1 MNLTNYSSMEEIP
14 LEDVDRTS
22 TEYRVLMAYAQRRLS
37 ASKYW
42 HLLEREA
49 KGQDGS
55 SLGREKRQG
64 KEKSRQGLSPKDQE
78 QPTRDRS
85 KKKRKKSHCKFFR
98 FPSCLR
104 AQAEEDSGKMF
115 RRGDAVNGHAL
126 SLQAGVGSGSAFSL
140 EEQGDSDIN
149 VVVDRLAEIVD
160 NSTPFPQ
167 RTGFKALEHTLS
179 LEADGGCAT
188 KPENEDDV
196 EKDEKEK
203 LIKEIVALLRAS
215 GDKLQEKV
223 QNDRTFFQCASELMS
238 YGFFSRVADQFLEE
252 IPADSTAD
260 SEVQAQS
267 IKVAFAIEVTTRL
280 TAIDNHPMNTIL
292 GFGTKYLKE
301 NFSPWIHSQGGWG
314 KALGLPDQEE
324 VE

>member
-1 MNLTNYSSMEEIP
+1 MNLTNSSSMEEIP
-14 LEDVDRTS
+14 LEDVNRTS

-37 ASKYW
+37 ASKYG

-49 KGQDGS
+49 KGQEGS

-64 KEKSRQGLSPKDQE
+64 
-78 QPTRDRS
+78 
-85 KKKRKKSHCKFFR
+85 
-98 FPSCLR
+98 
-104 AQAEEDSGKMF
+104 
-115 RRGDAVNGHAL
+115 
-126 SLQAGVGSGSAFSL
+126 
-140 EEQGDSDIN
+140 DSDIN
-149 VVVDRLAEIVD
+149 VVVDKLAEIVD

-167 RTGFKALEHTLS
+167 RTGFKELEQTLS

-260 SEVQAQS
+260 SEVQAQR
-267 IKVAFAIEVTTRL
+267 IKVVFAIEVITRL

-292 GFGTKYLKE
+292 GFGAKYLKE